1 MKEIPLTRGKV
12 AIVDDED
19 YAELSKRKW
28 CTTPNG
34 GKQLYAART
43 RPRMSMHRIILKA
56 QPGQQVDHIN
66 GNSLDNRRCN
76 LRFANTSQN
85 AANQQKRNGSSRF
98 KGVAIERRTYSLK
111 KRWRARIKL
120 RGKRYNLG
128 YFHTEEEAALAYNQA
143 AQKHFGEFARL
154 NQLERRG

>member
-1 MKEIPLTRGKV
+1 MKTIPLTRGHS

-19 YAELSKRKW
+19 FAELSKLKW
-28 CTTPNG
+28 FTTRNG
-34 GKQLYAART
+34 GNQLYARRT
-43 RPRMSMHRIILKA
+43 RPTMSMHRIILKA

-85 AANQQKRNGSSRF
+85 AANQQKRNGSSQF
-98 KGVAIERRTYSLK
+98 KGVAIESRTYRLK

-120 RGKRYNLG
+120 NGKRYQLG

-143 AQKHFGEFARL
+143 AKKHFGEFARL
-154 NQLERRG
+154 NQIEREG